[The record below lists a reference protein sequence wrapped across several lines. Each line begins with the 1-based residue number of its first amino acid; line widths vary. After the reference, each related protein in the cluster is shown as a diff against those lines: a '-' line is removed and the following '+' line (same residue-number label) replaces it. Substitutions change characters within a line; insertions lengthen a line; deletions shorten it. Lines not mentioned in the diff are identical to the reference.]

1 MKIYLLLILEFF
13 KTGLFAI
20 GGGPATI
27 PFLSEMCDKYGWFTH
42 EELTTMIAVSE
53 TTPGPVGVNMA
64 TYVGYTT
71 AGFAGGLLA
80 TLALVFPSV
89 VIICVIAKFL
99 ASFRENKLVTDAF
112 STIRPAVAALIAT
125 AVAGLV
131 QDAFF
136 RTGADGKITVLI
148 APVILFAVNFVLLQ
162 FKKLKKIHPVFW
174 FAGAAVIGIVF
185 KM

>member
-1 MKIYLLLILEFF
+1 MNIYLLLMLEFF

-53 TTPGPVGVNMA
+53 TTPGPVGINMA
-64 TYVGYTT
+64 TYVGYTV
-71 AGFAGGLLA
+71 AGIPGGILA
-80 TLALVFPSV
+80 TLSLVFPSI
-89 VIICVIAKFL
+89 VIICIIAKFL
-99 ASFRENKLVTDAF
+99 SSFRENKIVNDAF

-136 RTGADGKITVLI
+136 RTGLDGKWSILI
-148 APVILFAVNFVLLQ
+148 APVILFSVIFVLLQ

-174 FAGAAVIGIVF
+174 FAGAAVAGIVF